1 MHTVHACVSDV
12 LECARQDAKVA
23 EQALAGVQQ
32 CSTSSTAGLPQ
43 ALWRCQIP
51 HTKTRLPLKNDMTS
65 WKPLKEVWVGTIA
78 LRALALARGDPHMF
92 ICGPPHQGKDCVI
105 LLVRRG
111 RKRWSQYIWA
121 LCVMCVPLDNQSW
134 FGLMTSDE
142 SRAWDGT
149 VF

>member
-1 MHTVHACVSDV
+1 MQQNCALEKQRERHTHTCTDAHCPCMCVSDV

-65 WKPLKEVWVGTIA
+65 
-78 LRALALARGDPHMF
+78 
-92 ICGPPHQGKDCVI
+92 
-105 LLVRRG
+105 
-111 RKRWSQYIWA
+111 
-121 LCVMCVPLDNQSW
+121 
-134 FGLMTSDE
+134 
-142 SRAWDGT
+142 
-149 VF
+149 